1 MDNILILGG
10 TRFIGRCL
18 VEQLI
23 GTGKYN
29 LTLSNRGVTNTTLF
43 PDIQNIKGDR
53 YSEGYGQLIAG
64 DWDYIIDVSCYYPNS
79 LEEIL
84 PLVSPKLKKYI
95 FVSTVSLY
103 EPKEISLKDETA
115 EIKHGDEKDWADTTW
130 ATYGERK
137 VRCEELIQ
145 SAGINYTI
153 LRSSLVYGKYDHTD
167 RFYYWMHQVK
177 KYDEI
182 LIPNDGTQKISLV
195 YVYDLVRTII
205 QSISPKENREI
216 YNVVSLPEV
225 SISEIVEATSQLLR
239 KSPRLVFV
247 PADYLHEK
255 NISQWGDMP
264 LWIDNDYYTYD
275 NKKIVADSNYNFKP
289 TDLSTC
295 IKETIEYF
303 DALGWQTPQYGI
315 DRNQQLDLMENY
327 TEKV

>member
-103 EPKEISLKDETA
+103 EYTETSLKDETA
-115 EIKHGDEKDWADTTW
+115 KIKHGEEKDWVDTTW

-145 SAGINYTI
+145 SSGINYTI
-153 LRSSLVYGKYDHTD
+153 LRPSLVYGKYDHTD
-167 RFYYWMHQVK
+167 RFYYWMHQIK
-177 KYDEI
+177 KYDEV

-195 YVYDLVRTII
+195 YVHDLVRTII
-205 QSISPKENREI
+205 QSISPKENRDI

-225 SISEIVEATSQLLR
+225 SISEIVKATSQLLG
-239 KSPRLVFV
+239 KSPQLVSV
-247 PADYLHEK
+247 SADYLHEK
-255 NISQWGDMP
+255 EISQWGDMP

-275 NKKIVADSNYNFKP
+275 NKKIVADSNYDFKP
-289 TDLSTC
+289 TDLSTS
-295 IKETIEYF
+295 IKETIAYF

-315 DRNQQLDLMENY
+315 DRNQQLDLMKNY
-327 TEKV
+327 PATV